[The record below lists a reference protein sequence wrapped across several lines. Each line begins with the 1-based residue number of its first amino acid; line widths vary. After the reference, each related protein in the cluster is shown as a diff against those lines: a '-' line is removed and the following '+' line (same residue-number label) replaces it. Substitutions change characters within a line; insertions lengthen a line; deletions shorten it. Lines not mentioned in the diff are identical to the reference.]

1 MDIPAQPAVPEWVC
15 YVQQGF
21 DNVKS
26 IPQMQQQI
34 ATSEMNRQRHENEY
48 RQYKIDLEHKARLQQ
63 RADAA
68 ERKEVMDKLDALIGT
83 VNSMKGDVAAI
94 KGDIVGMKGEIAE
107 LASMKG
113 DVAEIKGDVA
123 GMKGEIAELASMKGD
138 VAEIK
143 GDVAGMKGENLGIK
157 NDVAG
162 IRGDIAGIK
171 DDVAGIRG
179 DIAGIKVDIAGLSE
193 AGDEEAIRRS
203 NKVIGLVN
211 KTQQNI
217 DWTPLRAVKGLGDV
231 LQGYEVDIRRFADIN
246 TALK

>member
-123 GMKGEIAELASMKGD
+123 GMKGE
-138 VAEIK
+138 
-143 GDVAGMKGENLGIK
+143 NLGIK

>member
-123 GMKGEIAELASMKGD
+123 GMKGE
-138 VAEIK
+138 
-143 GDVAGMKGENLGIK
+143 NLGIK

-231 LQGYEVDIRRFADIN
+231 LQGDEVDIMRFADIN

>member
-34 ATSEMNRQRHENEY
+34 AKSEMNRQRHENEY
-48 RQYKIDLEHKARLQQ
+48 RQYKLDLEEKARLQQ
-63 RADAA
+63 RADTAA
-68 ERKEVMDKLDALIGT
+68 RNNIMDKLDAIIGT

-123 GMKGEIAELASMKGD
+123 GMKGE
-138 VAEIK
+138 
-143 GDVAGMKGENLGIK
+143 NLDIK

-162 IRGDIAGIK
+162 IRGDIAGLKDDVAGLK

-193 AGDEEAIRRS
+193 AADEEAIRRS